1 MRPRLAVHCEIG
13 EESGRRAGDDLGH
26 VKTRFVFDYEA
37 IVQIIADFLIR
48 ATQGWWQQRFLLPH
62 FPFGFYA
69 VVAGDLAA

>member
-13 EESGRRAGDDLGH
+13 EESGRRAVDDLGH

-48 ATQGWWQQRFLLPH
+48 ATQGSLQRRFLLPY
-62 FPFGFYA
+62 FLFWFFA
-69 VVAGDLAA
+69 VDAGARAA